1 MRCWNFDSELRD
13 GAMAMNQDLKEFLRL
28 LVSHEVE
35 FMLVGSYAVAMHGFV
50 RNTEDIDFWVRK
62 TPENADRIM
71 AVLDEFGFGDL
82 GFQREDITGKEA
94 VIQLGRPPHRIDLL
108 NFLTALDFEDCWD
121 RRLPVSLGGT
131 EFAALGLADLLR
143 NKKATGRPK
152 DLADVAEFENER
164 RPDAA
169 PRSKE

>member
-1 MRCWNFDSELRD
+1 
-13 GAMAMNQDLKEFLRL
+13 MALNRDLKEFLQL

-71 AVLDEFGFGDL
+71 AVLDEFGFGNL
-82 GFQREDITGKEA
+82 GLQREDLTGSEA

-108 NFLTALDFEDCWD
+108 NFLTALDFDDCWQ
-121 RRLPVSLGGT
+121 RRVPVSLDGT
-131 EFAALGLADLLR
+131 EFAALGLQDLLK

-152 DLADVAEFENER
+152 DLADVAEFEHR
-164 RPDAA
+164 REANDA
-169 PRSKE
+169 PGNKE